1 MNERLSTLQVVAL
14 LSYAVGMAA
23 GQVLFK
29 LAARQM
35 TPDGGLF
42 ERVLSLSLSPYFLSA
57 LVLYLVLSGI
67 WVWILSFTAISQAYL
82 FAILSVYAALA
93 LSEANP
99 RVTFAMRRPP
109 VAYQSHLPPAGAL
122 ARSRSLS
129 PACST
134 PAPTRAEAV
143 WAFRSCGT

>member
-29 LAARQM
+29 LAAWQM

-82 FAILSVYAALA
+82 FAILSVALVP
-93 LSEANP
+93 LLGFVIFSE
-99 RVTFAMRRPP
+99 P
-109 VAYQSHLPPAGAL
+109 VSTRLVIGLLIILAGLFVVA
-122 ARSRSLS
+122 
-129 PACST
+129 
-134 PAPTRAEAV
+134 
-143 WAFRSCGT
+143 G